1 MKSVVLKEAIIFAPS
16 EKVVMEDYVKYEGG
30 LTSLAKKVKG
40 HLTVTDKRFILV
52 ANPGQLAKREKTVL
66 NTILPCLL
74 SCEIKPR
81 LLGETLIVSFEDW
94 TGFMQRPR
102 FKVSD
107 ASSWTN
113 VIDGL
118 LSTKKDL
125 ESVSETKKE
134 IEDFKQFVTFLSVE
148 KFIRPLYFDPV
159 SRVLKVGDQQAF
171 VDNDWSVQGPP
182 ELQKNLARWLQEF
195 LARR

>member
-1 MKSVVLKEAIIFAPS
+1 MKSVVLEEAIIFAPG
-16 EKVVMEDYVKYEGG
+16 ERILMEDHVKYEGG
-30 LTSLAKKVKG
+30 LTSLAKKIKG
-40 HLTVTDKRFILV
+40 HLTITDKRFMLV
-52 ANPGQLAKREKTVL
+52 ADTGQLAKKEKTVI

-74 SCEIKPR
+74 SCDINPR
-81 LLGETLIVSFEDW
+81 FLGETLIVSFEDW
-94 TGFMQRPR
+94 TGFLQRPR

-113 VIDGL
+113 AIESL
-118 LSTKKDL
+118 LSTRKEV
-125 ESVSETKKE
+125 ESVSEMKKK
-134 IEDFKQFVTFLSVE
+134 IEDFKQFVAFLSLE

-171 VDNDWSVQGPP
+171 IGFDWTVQSPP
-182 ELQKNLARWLQEF
+182 DLQKNLERWLGEF